1 MGRDHGFDTVK
12 PLKLFKKII
21 SIWCPPDGIVLDP
34 FAGSGT
40 TGHAVLELNVESEAE
55 RSFILVE
62 QGRKENR
69 DPFARTLTAE
79 RVRRALL
86 GQRVNNDGDLV
97 TATNGLPGGFR
108 YQRLMKAVNAEAVL
122 ALEREEMVDLLLTS
136 HWSDADRSAHLK
148 RCAPGDHKHLFATGA
163 RGEGFFLIWEGP
175 GKPSRLDMAT
185 YKAIAAEAEKVKLVR
200 PFHVYARRATYT
212 GHGIEFYQIPN
223 RILERLGF
231 NESVD
236 RFNGGESA
244 ADGK

>member
-1 MGRDHGFDTVK
+1 
-12 PLKLFKKII
+12 
-21 SIWCPPDGIVLDP
+21 
-34 FAGSGT
+34 
-40 TGHAVLELNVESEAE
+40 
-55 RSFILVE
+55 
-62 QGRKENR
+62 
-69 DPFARTLTAE
+69 
-79 RVRRALL
+79 
-86 GQRVNNDGDLV
+86 
-97 TATNGLPGGFR
+97 
-108 YQRLMKAVNAEAVL
+108 MKAVNAEAVL

-136 HWSDADRSAHLK
+136 HWSDADRTAHLK

-175 GKPSRLDMAT
+175 GKPSRLAMAT

-236 RFNGGESA
+236 RYSGAENIV
-244 ADGK
+244 DGK